1 MIKCNSS
8 VHTIDVNKVSK
19 NFYPFF
25 HPIHMW
31 NLKCTDKRHSYTSN
45 CSYLI
50 FHLIYIRIYYNC
62 VNNNIIIA
70 IYLLRVVCSLPTP
83 YNTHTHTHTGTG
95 THSFF
100 RFVHASFISTFK
112 CVYMYDVRR
121 CLFRFSLHENDIWLV
136 QMWQQTGM
144 SKHKNG
150 SGKCSPVKWCGN
162 VNMQWKIL
170 TNAIFWWIVEWV
182 LISAHCAVVS
192 KTVLGKWYR
201 IWLTNNDGS
210 TCVRQSH

>member
-83 YNTHTHTHTGTG
+83 YNTHTHTRTQAPALIL
-95 THSFF
+95 SF
-100 RFVHASFISTFK
+100 VSSMLLSFQH
-112 CVYMYDVRR
+112 
-121 CLFRFSLHENDIWLV
+121 L
-136 QMWQQTGM
+136 
-144 SKHKNG
+144 
-150 SGKCSPVKWCGN
+150 N
-162 VNMQWKIL
+162 V
-170 TNAIFWWIVEWV
+170 
-182 LISAHCAVVS
+182 
-192 KTVLGKWYR
+192 
-201 IWLTNNDGS
+201 S
-210 TCVRQSH
+210 TCMMYVVVCLGSHCMKMTYDLCKCDSKQEWASTKMVVENVHRWSDVEM